1 MNAKFE
7 SLFFLVLDVIVSVA
21 MAFMLTRTT
30 SWEQLLFIVLLV
42 AYCVM
47 GTLNARRLLAK

>member
-7 SLFFLVLDVIVSVA
+7 SLIFLVINVIVSVA

-30 SWEQLLFIVLLV
+30 GWEQLLFIVLLV

-47 GTLNARRLLAK
+47 GTLNARRLVAK